1 MDALAT
7 LLGLGL
13 LLAALVVV
21 AGLFLSRQR
30 TLTHRVGSFGCLLRQ
45 TGPRGWTPG
54 VAQYGSGRLLW
65 WRSLS
70 LAPRPAHTWPR
81 EKLEVLERS
90 PYPGRDELG
99 RPLVAVRCRIDDE
112 EFTLSMSAA
121 AYAGL
126 VSWLEAGPRCLRAL

>member
-1 MDALAT
+1 MDTLAA

-13 LLAALVVV
+13 LLAALLAV

-30 TLTHRVGSFGCLLRQ
+30 TLTHRVGSFGCLVRARD
-45 TGPRGWTPG
+45 GGGWTPG
-54 VAQYGSGRLLW
+54 VAQYASGRLLW

-70 LAPRPAHTWPR
+70 LAPRPARTWAR
-81 EKLEVLERS
+81 EKLEVLERT
-90 PYPGRDELG
+90 PFPGADELG